1 MTANSTFAVF
11 LAVLRRDL
19 LIGLRHR
26 SELFNPLVFFFIVVT
41 MFVLALG
48 PYADTLKQVAPAVI
62 WVAALLASTLS
73 LDMLFHSDLDD
84 GFPDVIE
91 SHISFG
97 TVLAVSLG
105 SIAHGIKTSL
115 LIQEDGF
122 DPYYSDISDL
132 TVLEVLDFQGS
143 ADVSFD
149 A

>member
-1 MTANSTFAVF
+1 MAVSNST
-11 LAVLRRDL
+11 
-19 LIGLRHR
+19 
-26 SELFNPLVFFFIVVT
+26 ET
-41 MFVLALG
+41 
-48 PYADTLKQVAPAVI
+48 PAVRGFTAFPI
-62 WVAALLASTLS
+62 SVLS
-73 LDMLFHSDLDD
+73 MPELEKISCSIKGKTFVHPLELMGVRIRFAETIHSDLDD